1 MVRIISMTC
10 ALLLG
15 SLPLCASADIEEVE
29 FFVDFGMNG
38 TQLEFDPNSSEVSD
52 ESDFDVGYHL
62 GLGARKQVAPN
73 HWFGARAELDDIH
86 GDTMLAFRAID
97 YQYQFD
103 DHWRAGAF
111 LGAARLDTGAATTG
125 YYLGA
130 GVLYRDL
137 FPNFDVGLDARY
149 GDSLSRDKL
158 LEGDPQTGGPD
169 FYYDIYGFSLYLSW
183 RL

>member
-1 MVRIISMTC
+1 MVRTISPAC
-10 ALLLG
+10 VLLLG
-15 SLPLCASADIEEVE
+15 CLPLCTSATVEDVE
-29 FFVDFGMNG
+29 FFFNAGING

-52 ESDFDVGYHL
+52 ESDFDVGYHF
-62 GLGARKQVAPN
+62 GAGARRQVAPN
-73 HWFGARAELDDIH
+73 HWLGARGEIDDIH
-86 GDTMLAFRAID
+86 GDTMLALRAID

-137 FPNFDVGLDARY
+137 LPKFDVGFDLRY
-149 GDSLSRDKL
+149 GDALSRDKFF
-158 LEGDPQTGGPD
+158 EDDPQGGGPD